1 MLFICI
7 LTTTFQICRLSYKL
21 WLRQSCLFWIV
32 NFEYI
37 FGDNG
42 YLYPSSGKLTAEKIL
57 STMIHHL
64 HAKKNLCA
72 ITLVILAGGFSITKR
87 RITHWPFRRCLLWTQ
102 IRLNAVEVMRLLH
115 DTLTLKEAKVAL
127 NTDMYHWT
135 WPHKCIR
142 LTVSLKEVLFCK
154 LSALRVRVHHVDT
167 NHCDLHM
174 TSKMKGR
181 SFFKILWNLPQLCK
195 CLLHWVSF
203 CFWVYLNLLD
213 FLADLSLIFT
223 WILHPGFHC

>member
-1 MLFICI
+1 M
-7 LTTTFQICRLSYKL
+7 
-21 WLRQSCLFWIV
+21 
-32 NFEYI
+32 
-37 FGDNG
+37 
-42 YLYPSSGKLTAEKIL
+42 
-57 STMIHHL
+57 
-64 HAKKNLCA
+64 
-72 ITLVILAGGFSITKR
+72 
-87 RITHWPFRRCLLWTQ
+87 
-102 IRLNAVEVMRLLH
+102 
-115 DTLTLKEAKVAL
+115 
-127 NTDMYHWT
+127 
-135 WPHKCIR
+135 
-142 LTVSLKEVLFCK
+142 LFCK

-223 WILHPGFHC
+223 WILHPGLHCKNSLRCSWIFDWFTLWNSTVRITTNRRNRWFQAFIFLGQPTIKNHNQNVPFFFKCYSYVLGVLVLTVHLSLTATKAVVK